1 MISYGKPLFPLFSEV
16 SCGGPG
22 VDIMSALL
30 LGKARAYFSR
40 EDNKKRK
47 QKTKQQKIKRRRG
60 DLTVK
65 RTLSSMKYHLCPSYP
80 THLSVHFCF

>member
-40 EDNKKRK
+40 EDNKK
-47 QKTKQQKIKRRRG
+47 TKQNKK
-60 DLTVK
+60 
-65 RTLSSMKYHLCPSYP
+65 
-80 THLSVHFCF
+80 